1 MVRRLSFVV
10 CLLAL
15 AGIIVTAGPASAN
28 KPTQFFSRSIGFV
41 CSDVRTSDGVVRI
54 SAEEFTPEFD
64 EPEASVEFW
73 VPPETPENADLAT
86 YRSSSVITDQH
97 VTRDGNHF
105 EGTLLMEDR
114 DFNPVGNASFTVD
127 LIPTSDVQ
135 DVGGKSKEGNRNI
148 HDKSTIQ
155 FFSVSGSVTLHD
167 GTVFDLTDCIG
178 PEGAPSDRAGHDTTI
193 DIRKTDPS
201 QFVLNRSGIL
211 VLCDVS
217 TESYT
222 MNLSASAEKTSTG
235 GEAFLFTAERTIGG
249 DTSSGLSLSNAAFT
263 GTIPVSDFDS
273 GESLGD
279 AIIDATFTRGDHT
292 AVRVTNGSIR
302 ETMVGFVLHP
312 TGTITFP
319 TEPATVV
326 DMSSCFAF
334 DGRRQEKE
342 HRPDEVPE

>member
-1 MVRRLSFVV
+1 MIRRLSFAV
-10 CLLAL
+10 CLLTL
-15 AGIIVTAGPASAN
+15 AGILITAGPASAN
-28 KPTQFFSRSIGFV
+28 KPTRFFSRSIGFV

-64 EPEASVEFW
+64 EPEASVEYW
-73 VPPETPENADLAT
+73 VPPETPETSEAT

-97 VTRDGNHF
+97 VTRTDYHF

-127 LIPTSDVQ
+127 LIPTSDVE

-155 FFSVSGSVTLHD
+155 FFSVSGSLTLND
-167 GTVFDLTDCIG
+167 GKVFDLTDCIG

-193 DIRKTDPS
+193 DITKTDPS
-201 QFVLNRSGIL
+201 QFVLNRSGVL
-211 VLCDVS
+211 VLCDVT

-222 MNLSASAEKTSTG
+222 MNLGASAEKDSTG
-235 GEAFLFTAERTIGG
+235 GEAFLFTADRAIGG
-249 DTSSGLSLSNAAFT
+249 ETNSGLSLSKTTFT
-263 GTIPVSDFDS
+263 GTIPMRDFDTD
-273 GESLGD
+273 ESLGD
-279 AIIDATFTRGDHT
+279 ATIDVTFTRGEHT

-302 ETMVGFVLHP
+302 ETMVGFVLIP
-312 TGTITFP
+312 AGTITFP
-319 TEPATVV
+319 TDPATAV

-342 HRPDEVPE
+342 HRPDELPE